1 MNKYCLTK
9 YGKQYLLDRTLIFSK
24 PILFTNEYSPSYE
37 DIDYSIDELGT
48 DEVDTYEVN
57 LIKLFNKLIFKFELE
72 SDDFGVR
79 FKSFLLGFQTELS
92 RDTDNNDFKKLIYI
106 DINNAYA
113 GIDDPNEDDWVK
125 SQRMQFGQLR
135 VGVNTIIIENNF
147 NCRIIPDI
155 TLDNNLDLI
164 SANEQLKKLYPFYE
178 NI

>member
-1 MNKYCLTK
+1 M
-9 YGKQYLLDRTLIFSK
+9 
-24 PILFTNEYSPSYE
+24 
-37 DIDYSIDELGT
+37 
-48 DEVDTYEVN
+48 
-57 LIKLFNKLIFKFELE
+57 
-72 SDDFGVR
+72 
-79 FKSFLLGFQTELS
+79 
-92 RDTDNNDFKKLIYI
+92 IYI